1 MPSPDVSAGIPWHV
15 DGAVL
20 GLDVGLATLQL
31 RRLST
36 DHVVDAPTLT
46 SNQRDTF
53 AVTVSLMNPFALSDA
68 ARDAIADALERGRR
82 QVTSLRT
89 AGDLDKVAG
98 RLGMDGWRRRSATW
112 TLAHEPDRLES
123 LFSLGEF
130 LALGDPGHD
139 IDLDSWGMVAH
150 VSAGCMCAMMP
161 APGRLPMLMGRPQI
175 GLLATAVPDLNLHIA
190 RMLADLHIPAM
201 LARAVLAAAVQ
212 DFVDGVR
219 STDPD
224 DWLSLVRGARTLSR
238 LQVEDYVAAA
248 AADGPLVLEAS
259 LDSQGGR

>member
-1 MPSPDVSAGIPWHV
+1 
-15 DGAVL
+15 
-20 GLDVGLATLQL
+20 
-31 RRLST
+31 
-36 DHVVDAPTLT
+36 
-46 SNQRDTF
+46 
-53 AVTVSLMNPFALSDA
+53 
-68 ARDAIADALERGRR
+68 
-82 QVTSLRT
+82 
-89 AGDLDKVAG
+89 
-98 RLGMDGWRRRSATW
+98 
-112 TLAHEPDRLES
+112 
-123 LFSLGEF
+123 
-130 LALGDPGHD
+130 
-139 IDLDSWGMVAH
+139 MVAH